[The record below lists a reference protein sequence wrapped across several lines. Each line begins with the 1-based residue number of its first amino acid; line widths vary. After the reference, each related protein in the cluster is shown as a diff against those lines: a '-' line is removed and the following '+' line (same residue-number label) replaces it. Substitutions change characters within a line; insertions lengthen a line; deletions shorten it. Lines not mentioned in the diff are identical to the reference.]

1 MLPICWVGGGLFDF
15 GSLLVCFNVLER
27 LAFGDERRM
36 LLRVGAESMGLFGRS
51 ICSSP
56 LRRSMRLLVFRF
68 YRLGFPLIALGVMG
82 IALDFF
88 SFVFGGI

>member
-1 MLPICWVGGGLFDF
+1 
-15 GSLLVCFNVLER
+15 
-27 LAFGDERRM
+27 M

-68 YRLGFPLIALGVMG
+68 YRLGFHLIALGVMG

-88 SFVFGGI
+88 FLLFSVGFNHLAGVRVFRTERILLGVFLSFSFFLFL